1 MKKKGF
7 TLVELLAVIVILGL
21 VMTITS
27 SLVINQKKKA
37 NQKEVESLY
46 STIKNLGADVYLSE
60 KEDNSCYSDKWLKEN
75 GYLKSEI
82 KNPANSNSS
91 CTAYLIINK
100 KNENNMFEAYVECTG
115 LNSIG
120 TYPSVSCKW

>member
-60 KEDNSCYSDKWLKEN
+60 KEDNSCYSDKWLKKN

-100 KNENNMFEAYVECTG
+100 KNENNMFEAYVECAG
-115 LNSIG
+115 LNAIG
-120 TYPSVSCKW
+120 TYPSVSCK

>member
-82 KNPANSNSS
+82 KNPSNSNSS

-120 TYPSVSCKW
+120 TYPSVSCK

>member
-60 KEDNSCYSDKWLKEN
+60 KEDNACYSDKWLKEN

-100 KNENNMFEAYVECTG
+100 KNENDMFEAYVECAG

-120 TYPSVSCKW
+120 THPSVSCKW

>member
-120 TYPSVSCKW
+120 TYPSVSCK

>member
-7 TLVELLAVIVILGL
+7 TLVELLAVIVILGI
-21 VMTITS
+21 VMTVVS
-27 SLVINQKKKA
+27 SLVIKQKKDT

-60 KEDNSCYSDKWLKEN
+60 KEGNACYSDKWLVEN

-82 KNPANSNSS
+82 KNPANSNST
-91 CTAYLIINK
+91 CTAYLMINK
-100 KNENNMFEAYVECTG
+100 KNENNMFDAYVECTG
-115 LNSIG
+115 LNSVG
-120 TYPSVSCKW
+120 THPSVSCK